1 MNRHLLAS
9 ASFLVLL
16 SAPIL
21 AAPLASHRA
30 YYDLEVKRL
39 DPGNN
44 ITSIKGKLAYEITGS
59 TCEGYAVNYRIANR
73 IVYTE
78 GGAQVIDNQMT
89 SFESADHLELDL
101 TQKQFVD
108 AKLSSESRIKVKKDA
123 EGLPG
128 KGQIA
133 AAETK
138 DFELDA
144 TALFPTLYQLKL
156 LEAAEKG
163 ASRDVALVYEGSDD
177 EKSMRAISFIGA
189 SRPVTGLPE
198 KDTGD
203 LAKSNAW
210 PVSISYYGA
219 SGSADEEPLYQA
231 SFMMLPNGISTDLV
245 MDYGSYSLSGKL
257 SKLEL
262 LKTDNCP

>member
-9 ASFLVLL
+9 ASFLVLI
-16 SAPIL
+16 STSVA
-21 AAPLASHRA
+21 AAPLAAHRA

-44 ITSIKGKLAYEITGS
+44 ISSIKGKLAYEITGS
-59 TCEGYAVNYRIANR
+59 ICEGYAVNYRIANR
-73 IVYTE
+73 IVYAE

-89 SFESADHLELDL
+89 SFESGDHLELDL
-101 TQKQFVD
+101 TQKQFID
-108 AKLSSESRIKVKKDA
+108 AKLSSESRIKVKKDGA
-123 EGLPG
+123 ETAG
-128 KGQIA
+128 KGQLA

-138 DFELDA
+138 DFEVDA

-156 LEAAEKG
+156 IEAAEKG
-163 ASRDVALVYEGSDD
+163 ANRDVSLVYEGSDND
-177 EKSMRAISFIGA
+177 KSMRAISFIGA
-189 SRPVTGLPE
+189 SRPVTGLPV
-198 KDTGD
+198 KDAGD
-203 LAKSNAW
+203 LAKSAAW

-219 SGSADEEPLYQA
+219 ATTGDEEPLYQA

-262 LKTDNCP
+262 LKVDNCP

>member
-1 MNRHLLAS
+1 MNRYLLTS
-9 ASFLVLL
+9 ASFVLL
-16 SAPIL
+16 LAPTAT
-21 AAPLASHRA
+21 AAPLVPHRA
-30 YYDLEVKRL
+30 FYDLVVKRL
-39 DPGNN
+39 DSGNN
-44 ITSIKGKLAYEITGS
+44 ISSIKGKLAYEITGS
-59 TCEGYAVNYRIANR
+59 SCEGFAVSYRIAKR
-73 IVYTE
+73 VVYTE

-89 SFESADHLELDL
+89 SFESGDGLELDL

-108 AKLSSESRIKVKKDA
+108 SQLNSESRIKVKKDA
-123 EGLPG
+123 ADKPG

-138 DFELDA
+138 DFEMDA
-144 TALFPTLYQLKL
+144 TALFPTRYQLKL

-163 ASRDVALVYEGSDD
+163 NTRDVSLVYEGSED
-177 EKSMRAISFIGA
+177 EKAMRAISFIGA

-198 KDTGD
+198 KDSGE
-203 LAKSNAW
+203 LAKSAAW

-219 SGSADEEPLYQA
+219 ASSGDEEPLYQA

-245 MDYGSYSLSGKL
+245 MDYGSYALSGTL

-262 LKTDNCP
+262 LKEDACP

>member
-1 MNRHLLAS
+1 MLA
-9 ASFLVLL
+9 
-16 SAPIL
+16 P
-21 AAPLASHRA
+21 HRA
-30 YYDLEVKRL
+30 FYDLEVKRI
-39 DPGNN
+39 DSGNN

-59 TCEGYAVNYRIANR
+59 TCEGFAVNYRIANR
-73 IVYTE
+73 IVYAE

-89 SFESADHLELDL
+89 SFESGDHLELDL
-101 TQKQFVD
+101 TQKQFID

-123 EGLPG
+123 LDTPG
-128 KGQIA
+128 KGQLA

-138 DFELDA
+138 DFEVDA

-156 LEAAEKG
+156 IEAAEKG
-163 ASRDVALVYEGSDD
+163 ANRDVALVYEGSDD
-177 EKSMRAISFIGA
+177 DKSMRAISFIGP

-198 KDTGD
+198 KDAGD
-203 LAKSNAW
+203 LAKSAAW

-219 SGSADEEPLYQA
+219 ATTGDEEPLYQA

-262 LKTDNCP
+262 LKADDCP